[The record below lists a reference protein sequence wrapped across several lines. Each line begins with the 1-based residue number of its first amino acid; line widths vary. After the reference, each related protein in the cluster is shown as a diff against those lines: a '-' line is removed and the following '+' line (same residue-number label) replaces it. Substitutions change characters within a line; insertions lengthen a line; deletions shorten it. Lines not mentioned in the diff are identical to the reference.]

1 MQMNEGWKVQ
11 FNLQKIHQGR
21 HLDCTNNCIF
31 SFTNKWDQPL
41 ATCSFHW
48 FCKLYVRLKSGY
60 DGPFQ
65 IAVDGIMKFC
75 LRDLLGQKQRST
87 FFRFL
92 NVIALLCKDSVSK
105 DDIPA
110 LCEELNVA
118 LALVERDFPVSM
130 QVNFSYWCTYRIKK
144 CL

>member
-1 MQMNEGWKVQ
+1 MQMNEGWKIQ

-21 HLDCTNNCIF
+21 LLDCKNNCILHLQTTEI
-31 SFTNKWDQPL
+31 STV
-41 ATCSFHW
+41 ASFHW

-60 DGPFQ
+60 DRPFQ

-75 LRDLLGQKQRST
+75 LRGLLGQKQRST
-87 FFRFL
+87 FV

-130 QVNFSYWCTYRIKK
+130 QVNFPYWCTYRD
-144 CL
+144 